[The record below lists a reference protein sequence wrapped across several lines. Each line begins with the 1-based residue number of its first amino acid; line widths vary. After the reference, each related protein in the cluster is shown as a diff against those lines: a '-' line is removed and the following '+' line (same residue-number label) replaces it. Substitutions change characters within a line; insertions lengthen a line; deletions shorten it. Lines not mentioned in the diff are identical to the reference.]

1 MITTITLERLKR
13 KGYKPLL
20 DVYYELNPSFLRTAV
35 YENRLACPEERR
47 VRWCERRTSLA
58 EAGEAVY
65 SISTSNY
72 STIIS

>member
-35 YENRLACPEERR
+35 YENRTYGGGAYLIIG
-47 VRWCERRTSLA
+47 S
-58 EAGEAVY
+58 
-65 SISTSNY
+65 SF
-72 STIIS
+72 TIVGSHILFHRNELLDF